1 MAILKTKKA
10 DLNIH
15 YKKYFQISMILVL
28 SILIAAFKFS
38 PRSSEKHV
46 IQDSGGCIIN
56 IIDVPQ
62 TDQNTRPQLPPR
74 PQIPEIATV
83 DNIVDIEF
91 EPTDI
96 DINANISKPI
106 QLENPSN
113 RIVENEE
120 HIPFFSVEIKPEII
134 GGLESI
140 LKNVY
145 YTEIA
150 KRAMIEGRVSIEFI
164 VNQNGDVENAKV
176 LKGISEELDLIALNA
191 VKHAKF
197 KPGLQRGKP
206 VNVKMVIPIVFR
218 LK

>member
-1 MAILKTKKA
+1 M
-10 DLNIH
+10 
-15 YKKYFQISMILVL
+15 
-28 SILIAAFKFS
+28 
-38 PRSSEKHV
+38 
-46 IQDSGGCIIN
+46 
-56 IIDVPQ
+56 
-62 TDQNTRPQLPPR
+62 
-74 PQIPEIATV
+74 
-83 DNIVDIEF
+83 
-91 EPTDI
+91 
-96 DINANISKPI
+96 
-106 QLENPSN
+106 
-113 RIVENEE
+113 ENEE

-206 VNVKMVIPIVFR
+206 VTVKMVIPIVFR